1 MLTLALQFNI
11 YFRDFH
17 AVLQKD
23 CCRCLCLCRCLFRY
37 QKRSTRGR
45 GVTKTTQEAFVNVA
59 SCALVHVACGH
70 NTNKR
75 THALVE
81 LKCRRRR
88 RRRRCCQLCPSAA
101 ARTSG
106 LCPACWLLC
115 SGPVLCVVC
124 RCASQNLLTK
134 LKDKHTNKVKTF
146 GHRRKCWASAN
157 IVQPK

>member
-23 CCRCLCLCRCLFRY
+23 CCFCLCRCLFRY

-59 SCALVHVACGH
+59 SCALVHMACGH

-88 RRRRCCQLCPSAA
+88 RRCCQLCPSAA

-106 LCPACWLLC
+106 LCPASCLLC